1 MTRANMFLDDGQK
14 MEISISADGDF
25 GDTKK
30 TEMAPLQ
37 KMESWQICIWPTQ
50 VLSTLDK
57 LVT

>member
-14 MEISISADGDF
+14 TEISISADGDF

-30 TEMAPLQ
+30 TEIAPLQ
-37 KMESWQICIWPTQ
+37 KTESWQICIWATQ
-50 VLSTLDK
+50 VLSNFDK